1 MIHLI
6 NDCSIFN
13 HVERGEIPMMENWLA
28 FNLFMALFTF
38 ISIFAAVFAKPIKR
52 TLKDL
57 DVYSDGKK
65 TDHHTY
71 IPYN

>member
-1 MIHLI
+1 
-6 NDCSIFN
+6 
-13 HVERGEIPMMENWLA
+13 MMENWLA

>member
-1 MIHLI
+1 M
-6 NDCSIFN
+6 NNSFVVN

-28 FNLFMALFTF
+28 FTIFMALFTF
-38 ISIFAAVFAKPIKR
+38 VSIFAAVFTRPIKR
-52 TLKDL
+52 TLKNL

-65 TDHHTY
+65 TDHHVY